1 MADNEIRHRDR
12 GDLAAPELGGP
23 RVDRAIARVGWWL
36 PEAAAAGLL
45 AGLAAWAGWDW
56 ALWPIGFGLAV
67 RIGWEWAPA
76 RRSARFIT
84 TVIGWLA
91 GHIRRWRQ
99 RHHDRSSSL
108 ATPDARDAEQR
119 DEVAS

>member
-12 GDLAAPELGGP
+12 GDLTAPSGP
-23 RVDRAIARVGWWL
+23 VVDRAIARVGWWL

-45 AGLAAWAGWDW
+45 AGLAVWAGWGW
-56 ALWPIGFGLAV
+56 ALWPIGIGLAV

-84 TVIGWLA
+84 TVVGWLA
-91 GHIRRWRQ
+91 RRIRRWRQ
-99 RHHDRSSSL
+99 RRHRTSP
-108 ATPDARDAEQR
+108 ATPDARGAVQR